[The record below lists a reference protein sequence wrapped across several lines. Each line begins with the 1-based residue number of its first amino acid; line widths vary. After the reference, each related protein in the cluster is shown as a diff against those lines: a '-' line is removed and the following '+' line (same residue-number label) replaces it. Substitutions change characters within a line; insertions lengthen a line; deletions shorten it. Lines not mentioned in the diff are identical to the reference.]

1 MRLNG
6 TGDLIRSLE
15 YPTTRDELVD
25 EHGDSTIEL
34 QRGDETLGEVL
45 GRIDQETYEDE
56 ADIVAVIRSGVSHRA
71 IGRRHYSDRD
81 AFAPGES
88 GHDPVSF

>member
-6 TGDLIRSLE
+6 TGDLIRSVE
-15 YPTTRDELVD
+15 YPTTREELVA
-25 EHGDSTIEL
+25 EYGDATIEL

-45 GRIDQETYEDE
+45 GRIGPETYEAPDDVI
-56 ADIVAVIRSGVSHRA
+56 AAVHTGVSDKA
-71 IGRRHYSDRD
+71 IGRRFYSDRD

-88 GHDPVSF
+88 VPDPLSF